1 MENIIRELK
10 KLEEASARELK
21 KNPLRINTLRR
32 MLSYLRGTEKPKR
45 ETLDKLS
52 LLLGFQNWDSFKEA
66 LHGEND
72 GMENYEEKTPPTP

>member
-10 KLEEASARELK
+10 KLEEASTRELK
-21 KNPLRINTLRR
+21 KNPLRLNTLRR